1 MRELAYLFERTADNL
16 VTGAGGERELLGVSL
31 EDGVDAPVLDLE
43 AEPPAD
49 PSTEF
54 HPPISVDDT
63 KRLHIFELPQQFLR
77 GPSVVTAARQRL
89 LAMPRCSHLERKRST
104 GEVWRAVPKVFIETD
119 D

>member
-1 MRELAYLFERTADNL
+1 VIAVQKSISSSSRPAT
-16 VTGAGGERELLGVSL
+16 
-31 EDGVDAPVLDLE
+31 P
-43 AEPPAD
+43 EPPAD